1 LGCPTFIRKIDQK
14 FTTII
19 STAAAQEG
27 RMQGKGRRKQR
38 KAVSPVLATVI
49 LIAITLIAAVA
60 IAGFVFGLFGA
71 FTSTAQVSIT
81 SVSCNASQKLC
92 TLTLTNSGTASTY
105 SGTSG
110 TITFGGQ
117 TYTMQCGSATISSP
131 VNTATVQISAGGSN
145 QISCSFSGSPQ
156 AGQQFVGTVSLGNG
170 GQVQFSGTFGQ

>member
-1 LGCPTFIRKIDQK
+1 
-14 FTTII
+14 
-19 STAAAQEG
+19 
-27 RMQGKGRRKQR
+27 MQGKGRRKQR

-60 IAGFVFGLFGA
+60 IAGFVFGLFGS

-81 SVSCNASQKLC
+81 NVSCSAGSKLC

-117 TYTMQCGSATISSP
+117 TVTMQCGSATNASP
-131 VNTATVQISAGGSN
+131 VNTAAVLIPAGGSSS
-145 QISCSFSGSPQ
+145 QISCSFSGSPN
-156 AGQQFVGTVSLGNG
+156 AGQQFVGTVSLANG
-170 GQVQFSGTFGQ
+170 GQVQFSGTFGS

>member
-1 LGCPTFIRKIDQK
+1 
-14 FTTII
+14 
-19 STAAAQEG
+19 
-27 RMQGKGRRKQR
+27 MQDKGRRKQR

-60 IAGFVFGLFGA
+60 IAGFVFGLFGS

-81 SVSCNASQKLC
+81 NVSCSAGSRLC

-117 TYTMQCGSATISSP
+117 TYTMQCGPTATSSTASAGTAVITAGQSATIYCSWS
-131 VNTATVQISAGGSN
+131 TSA
-145 QISCSFSGSPQ
+145 Q

>member
-1 LGCPTFIRKIDQK
+1 
-14 FTTII
+14 
-19 STAAAQEG
+19 
-27 RMQGKGRRKQR
+27 MQGKGRRKQR
-38 KAVSPVLATVI
+38 RAVSPVLATVI

-81 SVSCNASQKLC
+81 SVSCKTSGPTSGQC

-110 TITFGGQ
+110 TITFAGQ
-117 TYTMQCGSATISSP
+117 TVTMTCGSTSGTA
-131 VNTATVQISAGGSN
+131 ATVLISAAGN
-145 QISCSFSGSPQ
+145 AQISCWFSSSPGPQ
-156 AGQQFVGTVSLGNG
+156 AGQQFVGTVSLANG